1 MASTIVGAR
10 SHPSEEHPT
19 NGSVPI
25 TNSTLDRDPYLD
37 FQPIFADSLPVQ
49 ILLTGMVLALVFV
62 LFVHLLFTA
71 QYHWP
76 LARLNYALQMSGV
89 CTLLISLLT
98 TLVVVLKNTYAKS
111 RAWPYMLDYIA
122 QSVPLQTWTQ
132 SELVFWY
139 FLQAAVSGIV
149 NVTHIQFLT
158 LLYPSSVEARLIFF
172 LLGPLA
178 IVSSGMEFAALL
190 ETDEA
195 QDLGAS
201 IRDICNSTLTL
212 LFTTALFIWG
222 FAINRRNAWR
232 TDGGTAVFGAGA
244 LSLAFISTV
253 VNFVQIIE
261 EGLEWLPGLS
271 WALILWQSFLGW
283 WWWIG
288 SGLGIGE
295 VEEMLISEQRKKDK
309 RLRKKNRK
317 KSRR

>member
-1 MASTIVGAR
+1 MSMAWAVVGAR
-10 SHPSEEHPT
+10 GHSTDEHPT

-62 LFVHLLFTA
+62 LFVHLVFTA

-89 CTLLISLLT
+89 CTLMISLLT
-98 TLVVVLKNTYAKS
+98 TLVVVLKNSYEKS
-111 RAWPYMLDYIA
+111 REWPYMLDYIA
-122 QSVPLQTWTQ
+122 ESVPLTTWTQ
-132 SELVFWY
+132 PELVSWY
-139 FLQAAVSGIV
+139 CLQAAVSGIV

-178 IVSSGMEFAALL
+178 IASSGMEFAALL
-190 ETDEA
+190 ETEEA

-222 FAINRRNAWR
+222 TAINRKNAWR
-232 TDGGTAVFGAGA
+232 TDGGTA
-244 LSLAFISTV
+244 
-253 VNFVQIIE
+253 
-261 EGLEWLPGLS
+261 
-271 WALILWQSFLGW
+271 
-283 WWWIG
+283 
-288 SGLGIGE
+288 
-295 VEEMLISEQRKKDK
+295 
-309 RLRKKNRK
+309 
-317 KSRR
+317 